1 MPDLPSPSEFLVPL
15 LPRAKIWRYR
25 GLAVLWLAAAL
36 LFWGWWLQGAHV
48 LSGTRFALV
57 TACLFWIF
65 FLQAYFLAIFLRAKR
80 AVDRPD
86 IALNGR
92 YAMVVTKA
100 PSEPFAVVEKTLR
113 AMLAQGVPHDTWLA
127 DEDPQPETLAW
138 CKAQGVRV
146 STRKGVAAYHQKVW
160 PRRTRCK
167 EGNLAY
173 FYDLYGYDRYDIVA
187 QLDADHVP
195 QAGYLRQMLLP
206 FADPRVGYVSAP
218 SICSQNAAQ
227 SWAAR
232 TRLHAE
238 AIFHGVL
245 QAGYSNGWAPMCIGS
260 HYAVRTQALQ
270 AVGGLGPDLAE
281 DHSTSMILNAGGWR
295 GVHAMDAIAIGQGP
309 ATITDLIT
317 QEFQW
322 SRSLVTILLRY
333 TPRYFGQLSGLQ
345 KFQFVFS
352 QLWYPLFA
360 VFMAIMFS
368 LPIFALTFDMRFVDV
383 SFLGF
388 LAHMLPSVGVLIWL
402 AYAIR
407 ADGLFRP
414 VDAKVLGWEKAIFA
428 AVQWPWVLMGCTM
441 AVVDRLRGG
450 FVDFRVTPKGD
461 KVANLVPWQVVLPY
475 ALLAGLSLLP
485 VILVQDAAESAGF
498 YVFALLNAAL
508 YCSVFA
514 IIIRAHAVENQ
525 LRLSV
530 WQGRFATQAV
540 SLIALVCVM
549 VFGVFE
555 HGKFAMAAL
564 AATKGEVQLTRSQSI
579 VAGAGQGASGQVQL
593 VYNPEWLTQLLSPN
607 SPERLEK

>member
-1 MPDLPSPSEFLVPL
+1 MPDLPPPSEFLVPL

-65 FLQAYFLAIFLRAKR
+65 FLQAYFLAIFFRAKR

-86 IALNGR
+86 IALTGR

-113 AMLAQGVPHDTWLA
+113 AMLAQDVPHDTWLA

-138 CKAQGVRV
+138 CKAQGVQV

-173 FYDLYGYDRYDIVA
+173 FYDLYGYDRYDRYDIVA

-270 AVGGLGPDLAE
+270 AVGDLGRIWP
-281 DHSTSMILNAGGWR
+281 R
-295 GVHAMDAIAIGQGP
+295 
-309 ATITDLIT
+309 IT
-317 QEFQW
+317 
-322 SRSLVTILLRY
+322 R
-333 TPRYFGQLSGLQ
+333 PR
-345 KFQFVFS
+345 
-352 QLWYPLFA
+352 
-360 VFMAIMFS
+360 
-368 LPIFALTFDMRFVDV
+368 
-383 SFLGF
+383 
-388 LAHMLPSVGVLIWL
+388 
-402 AYAIR
+402 
-407 ADGLFRP
+407 
-414 VDAKVLGWEKAIFA
+414 
-428 AVQWPWVLMGCTM
+428 
-441 AVVDRLRGG
+441 
-450 FVDFRVTPKGD
+450 
-461 KVANLVPWQVVLPY
+461 
-475 ALLAGLSLLP
+475 
-485 VILVQDAAESAGF
+485 
-498 YVFALLNAAL
+498 
-508 YCSVFA
+508 
-514 IIIRAHAVENQ
+514 
-525 LRLSV
+525 
-530 WQGRFATQAV
+530 
-540 SLIALVCVM
+540 
-549 VFGVFE
+549 
-555 HGKFAMAAL
+555 
-564 AATKGEVQLTRSQSI
+564 
-579 VAGAGQGASGQVQL
+579 
-593 VYNPEWLTQLLSPN
+593 
-607 SPERLEK
+607 